1 MAQRV
6 RGGVDTKK
14 RMGNTFKHCPFAMI
28 TSATEIVALYVQDY
42 LIVSSSISHLALP
55 YFSTTNNT

>member
-14 RMGNTFKHCPFAMI
+14 ANGKHVKHCPFAMI